1 MAKKEKLID
10 LKSKP
15 ETITKEQLKKVQDII
30 NGLNRAQLELGV
42 METRKHSLLHS
53 IAGIQDE
60 LTLMQDEFEKQYGTN
75 NINIQT
81 GEIKYPKENGQV
93 NKKN

>member
-81 GEIKYPKENGQV
+81 GEIKYQKENGQV